1 MLRNQ
6 AVESKKKTLD
16 EMLLLWYNGPVCER
30 VCVCACVSVSG
41 LHLDYSKDRDR
52 AATFVSS

>member
-41 LHLDYSKDRDR
+41 LHLDYS
-52 AATFVSS
+52 